1 MTRKTAT
8 VTESTAVAS
17 RKEARVLNLQA
28 ETFAARAHRLYV
40 FGVVFTALFLV
51 GFLCMAFVV
60 ADSSKSSDSGDA
72 RNNKRAA
79 IESNASSPQ
88 ATEAIAE
95 ISRGAS
101 AGNTRDSLASAR
113 QAALDQ
119 LHSAGLG
126 VKQARERLRK
136 AELELFRYL
145 YSQLSAAIEPAQTD
159 LATTAGPS
167 AAMSVTPAQESKE
180 IQNPQVSDLER
191 ELAQAREKRGKLL
204 ERLTPSHPF
213 IVNLDTTIAD
223 LQARLEKARQTKIIE
238 PAPGVLQLPTVDVPG
253 DGNPTPNLTILTKA
267 HDLMLAAGRAGRDY
281 DAAVEKESSCW
292 AAYYKLPN
300 VMVLDSNLNSATT
313 QSASIATPPSI
324 AVAHPSAGQNVK
336 DCSFAMDSMAQRPA
350 LAILLL
356 LGVAFVGA
364 LVAASKARYRLPTFS
379 HADEIET
386 RLGMPVLGRLAWADG
401 GAAAMK
407 CSRAEP
413 SWLRRSVLIGEI
425 ALGLAIAAVALLAIA
440 DFAIVRELASDPL
453 TGIVQAIAK
462 LHG

>member
-1 MTRKTAT
+1 MLK
-8 VTESTAVAS
+8 
-17 RKEARVLNLQA
+17 LQA

-40 FGVVFTALFLV
+40 FGVVFAALFLV
-51 GFLCMAFVV
+51 GFLCMAVVV
-60 ADSSKSSDSGDA
+60 ADSNKSSDSGDA
-72 RNNKRAA
+72 RKNSKGAT
-79 IESNASSPQ
+79 IESNATSPQ
-88 ATEAIAE
+88 ATEAVAE
-95 ISRGAS
+95 IGHGRALSDS
-101 AGNTRDSLASAR
+101 RDSLTSAR

-119 LHSAGLG
+119 LRSAGLG
-126 VKQARERLRK
+126 VKQARERLRT

-145 YSQLSAAIEPAQTD
+145 YSQLSAVIEPAQND

-167 AAMSVTPAQESKE
+167 AAVSVTPPQESRE

-204 ERLTPSHPF
+204 ERLTPSHPN

-238 PAPGVLQLPTVDVPG
+238 PAAGVLQLPTVELRG
-253 DGNPTPNLTILTKA
+253 DGNPTTSPTILTKA

-292 AAYYKLPN
+292 VAYYKLPN
-300 VMVLDSNLNSATT
+300 VMVLDSNIKSSTAR
-313 QSASIATPPSI
+313 SASISAPPSI
-324 AVAHPSAGQNVK
+324 AVPHAISGSPVSGRSSVI
-336 DCSFAMDSMAQRPA
+336 DPMAQRSA
-350 LAILLL
+350 LAVLLL
-356 LGVAFVGA
+356 LGMAFVGA
-364 LVAASKARYRLPTFS
+364 LVAAWNARYRLPTFI

-413 SWLRRSVLIGEI
+413 NWVRRSVLIGEI

-440 DFAIVRELASDPL
+440 DFAIVRELAADPL

-462 LHG
+462 LRG